1 MTEWLEPEP
10 VPVPEEVLDAAGG
23 NPLVAK
29 ILLQRGVTE
38 TGRIQAYLDPVHYS
52 PASPYDLP
60 DMESAVQ
67 RLQQALRQ
75 GERICVWGDF
85 DVDGQTSTTLLVD
98 SLRRLGG
105 KVSYH
110 IPLRAT
116 EGHGIQLSA
125 LQTVLDA
132 GVDLLVTCDTGIGAH
147 AAVEAANSRGVAVI
161 VTDHHEPAATFPP
174 ALAVINPHRLPE
186 NHPLS
191 YLPGVGVA
199 YQLIAALSS
208 ACGQP
213 ELAERQLDLV
223 ALGIVADVALLH
235 GDCRYL
241 LQRGLERLRQP
252 QRVGLQALYERAGLN
267 PAGITEEHI
276 GFVIGPRLNAIGRLG
291 DANPVVDFLTTDDQA
306 QANVFALQLEA
317 LNARRKL
324 LSEQIYA
331 GAEAQLERQP
341 ELLQDAALVLAHP
354 EWPPGVIG
362 IVASRLVERYA
373 RPVILLNGPEEGPW
387 RGSARSIPPV
397 NITAAIAA
405 QGDLLDGFGGHA
417 MAAGMQIKAGCLEE
431 FRRRLSAAVQA
442 ALGEQPYDPRLAIDA
457 YLPLDELNLDWVQQI
472 ERLAPFG
479 AGAPALTLA
488 TNNLHVHSSSYIG
501 REQEHRL
508 VTVADDQGH
517 TRRVLWWSSG
527 DLLLPEGAF
536 DLAYTAR
543 TSSFRGLEE
552 VQVEWRDARLHPEIV
567 GVAEA
572 PPPAIEIVDLRR
584 APQPE
589 HRLYE
594 ILESYQ
600 APVWG
605 EADAVPDL
613 KLSRRH
619 ELSPAAA
626 LAIWTAPPGPQILH
640 QAVQAVDPHT
650 VYFFAVDPGLDRFQP
665 FITRLAGLVK
675 HTLSKSAGAG
685 EVEKLAAAM
694 AHRPETI
701 LSGLDC
707 LAAQGFISY
716 TKLSEK
722 SIQIISGNGRP
733 QPGLPAAIRQLKHQL
748 AETAAF
754 RNYLHW
760 ADVSQIANYLNYFPA
775 SDQDKESSLATKN
788 S

>member
-1 MTEWLEPEP
+1 MAEWLEPEP
-10 VPVPEEVLDAAGG
+10 VPVPEEILDAAGG

-29 ILLQRGVTE
+29 ILYQRGITD
-38 TGRIQAYLDPVHYS
+38 TGRIQAYLDPELYH
-52 PASPYDLP
+52 PASPYDFP
-60 DMESAVQ
+60 DMALAVE
-67 RLQQALRQ
+67 RLQSALQ
-75 GERICVWGDF
+75 HSERICVWGDF

-105 KVSYH
+105 IVSYH

-116 EGHGIQLSA
+116 EGHGIQRAA
-125 LQTVLDA
+125 LQSVLDEGA
-132 GVDLLVTCDTGIGAH
+132 DLLLTCDTGIGAH
-147 AAVEAANSRGVAVI
+147 ESIDYANSRGVAVI
-161 VTDHHEPAATFPP
+161 VTDHHEPAATLPA

-186 NHPLS
+186 GHPLS

-199 YQLIAALSS
+199 YQLIAALS
-208 ACGQP
+208 AVCGQP
-213 ELAERQLDLV
+213 EIAERQLDLV

-241 LQRGLERLRQP
+241 LQRGLARLRQP
-252 QRVGLQALYERAGLN
+252 QRVGLQALYERASLN
-267 PAGITEEHI
+267 PAGLSEEHI

-291 DANPVVDFLTTDDQA
+291 DANPVVDFLTTEDRV

-341 ELLQDAALVLAHP
+341 ELKSFAALVLAHP

-405 QGDLLDGFGGHA
+405 QAELLDGFGGHA
-417 MAAGMQIKAGCLEE
+417 MAAGMQVKAGCLED

-442 ALGEQPYDPRLAIDA
+442 ELIEQPYEARLAIDA
-457 YLPLDELNLDWVQQI
+457 YLPLNELNLDWVQQV

-488 TNNLHVHSSSYIG
+488 TNDLHVHSSSFVG

-508 VTVADDQGH
+508 VTVGDDKGNTQ
-517 TRRVLWWSSG
+517 RVLWWSSG
-527 DLLLPEGAF
+527 DLPLPEGRF

-543 TSSFRGLEE
+543 TSNFRGLEE
-552 VQVEWRDARLHPEIV
+552 VQVEWRDARLHPEV
-567 GVAEA
+567 VDVAEA
-572 PPPAIEIVDLRR
+572 PPPAIEIIDLRR
-584 APQPE
+584 VLQPE
-589 HRLYE
+589 LRLYE
-594 ILESYQ
+594 ILEST
-600 APVWG
+600 PVTIWG
-605 EADAVPDL
+605 EAAAIPNL

-619 ELSPAAA
+619 ELAPAST
-626 LAIWTAPPGPQILH
+626 LVIWTAPPGPQILR
-640 QAVQAVDPHT
+640 QAVQAVDPHAI
-650 VYFFAVDPGLDRFQP
+650 YFFAVDPGLDRFQP

-675 HTLSKSAGAG
+675 HTLSKYSGAG

-701 LSGLDC
+701 LSGLDV
-707 LAAQGFISY
+707 LAAQGLLSY
-716 TKLSEK
+716 TKLSHQTVQ
-722 SIQIISGNGRP
+722 IQPGDGRAK
-733 QPGLPAAIRQLKHQL
+733 PGLPTAIRQLKHHL
-748 AETAAF
+748 EETAAF
-754 RNYLHW
+754 RNYLRW
-760 ADVSQIANYLNYFPA
+760 ADASQIA
-775 SDQDKESSLATKN
+775 SLITNAVPDHPEEQ
-788 S
+788 

>member
-1 MTEWLEPEP
+1 MAEWLEPEP
-10 VPVPEEVLDAAGG
+10 VAVPEEVLDAAGG

-29 ILLQRGVTE
+29 ILVQRGLIE
-38 TGRIQAYLDPVHYS
+38 PGNIQAYLDPALYH
-52 PASPYDLP
+52 PASPYDFP
-60 DMESAVQ
+60 DMALAVE
-67 RLQQALRQ
+67 RLQRALQQ

-116 EGHGIQLSA
+116 EGHGIQLAA

-147 AAVEAANSRGVAVI
+147 ASIDYANSRGVEVI
-161 VTDHHEPAATFPP
+161 VTDHHEPVETLPP

-186 NHPLS
+186 GHPLS

-199 YQLIAALSS
+199 YQLIAALSA

-213 ELAERQLDLV
+213 EIAESQLDLV

-252 QRVGLQALYERAGLN
+252 QRVGLQALYERANLN
-267 PAGITEEHI
+267 PAGLSEEHI

-291 DANPVVDFLTTDDQA
+291 DANPVVDFLTTADQA
-306 QANVFALQLEA
+306 EANVFALQLEA

-341 ELLQDAALVLAHP
+341 ELLKFAALILAHP

-397 NITAAIAA
+397 NITAAIASQA
-405 QGDLLDGFGGHA
+405 ELLDGFGGHA
-417 MAAGMQIKAGCLEE
+417 MAAGMQVKFGCLEE
-431 FRRRLSAAVQA
+431 FRRRLSAAVLAQLGDQA
-442 ALGEQPYDPRLAIDA
+442 YDPRLAIDA
-457 YLPLDELNLDWVQQI
+457 YLPLTELNLDWVHAV

-479 AGAPALTLA
+479 AGAPPLTLA

-508 VTVADDQGH
+508 VTVSDEQGN

-527 DLLLPEGAF
+527 DLHLPEGTF

-543 TSSFRGLEE
+543 SSSFRGVEE
-552 VQVEWRDARLHPEIV
+552 VQVEWRATRLHPETV

-572 PPPAIEIVDLRR
+572 PPPAIEIIDLRR

-589 HRLYE
+589 RRLSE
-594 ILESYQ
+594 ILKDTN
-600 APVWG
+600 AAVWG
-605 EADAVPDL
+605 EAAAIPDL
-613 KLSRRH
+613 KLSRRG
-619 ELSPAAA
+619 ELAPFET
-626 LAIWTAPPGPQILH
+626 LVIWTAPPGLQVLR
-640 QAVQAVDPHT
+640 QAVLSANPQT
-650 VYFFAVDPGLDRFQP
+650 VYFFAIDPGLDRFQP

-675 HTLSKSAGAG
+675 HTLSKYAGDGDLEA
-685 EVEKLAAAM
+685 LAAAM

-707 LAAQGFISY
+707 LAAQGLISY
-716 TKLSEK
+716 TKLSNN
-722 SIQIISGNGRP
+722 SFQITPGDGRIK
-733 QPGLPAAIRQLKHQL
+733 PGLPAAISRLKHQL

-754 RNYLHW
+754 RNYLCW
-760 ADVSQIANYLNYFPA
+760 ADDAQIVHLLTNTVPDR
-775 SDQDKESSLATKN
+775 SGEQ
-788 S
+788 